1 MPGIYVNDGGAT
13 SSAIGNILGG
23 IAQEVGPEGAAKAAL
38 LQQQTQGA
46 DISNQDAY
54 EKLLAG
60 EAAANSA
67 AGLTRTLNMN
77 APDPGQPSVAGTV
90 TSLSQP
96 PSATPGPGGRISR
109 IDESGFTPEQ
119 KYIAN
124 EILNGRMSPA
134 ALQTGVDVFQTPL
147 VGAGGTPGAIRTRA
161 TTPLSPGQ
169 IINTTGQPGGPTIGG
184 GSAEAEAGDRAAGVA
199 DVGLANSDLET
210 GNAAQPNLA
219 KIDPLVDLYKTVVA
233 PGTTDVNGK
242 IATTVKEKLANYFQV
257 PLERFDDPAAAKAL
271 IRSQLLTFVGGLRD
285 SAGTPFSPRQT
296 QLIIDQIPDPNADPQ
311 GFLAS
316 MNWVRAH
323 LQTQVSNAAAAQHFL
338 DTRASDSKAGPA
350 FHAQRGTNAGAEA
363 EAIRAAGLKVDGG
376 APEAAPATAPAA
388 SPKIRAASPQEVV
401 FARNAFADA
410 LKNPQG
416 LTPEQIKQQIIDH
429 GKNRS
434 SDPFDLTASG
444 F

>member
-1 MPGIYVNDGGAT
+1 MPGIYVNDGGEM
-13 SSAIGNILGG
+13 SSALGNILGN
-23 IAQEVGPEGAAKAAL
+23 IATQVGPKAAAEAAL

-54 EKLLAG
+54 QKLLAG
-60 EAAANSA
+60 EAAANSVP
-67 AGLTRTLNMN
+67 GLTRTLNMN
-77 APDPGQPSVAGTV
+77 ATDPGQPSVAGTV

-119 KYIAN
+119 KYLAN
-124 EILNGRMSPA
+124 EILNGRLPPS
-134 ALQTGVDVFQTPL
+134 ALQTGVDVFQTPM
-147 VGAGGTPGAIRTRA
+147 VGAGATPGAIRTRS

-169 IINTTGQPGGPTIGG
+169 TINVTGVPGSGSTISG
-184 GSAEAEAGDRAAGVA
+184 GSSYAHAGDEAAGTA

-210 GNAAQPNLA
+210 GNAAQPSLA

-233 PGTTDVNGK
+233 PASTDLNGK
-242 IATTVKEKLANYFQV
+242 IATTVKEKLASYFNL
-257 PLERFDDPAAAKAL
+257 PLERFDDAAAAKAL
-271 IRSQLLTFVGGLRD
+271 IRQQLLTFVGGLRD

-296 QLIIDQIPDPNADPQ
+296 QLIVDQIPDPSTNSQ

-323 LQTQVSNAAAAQHFL
+323 LQAQVSNAAAAQHFL
-338 DTRASDSKAGPA
+338 DTRASDANAGPS

-363 EAIRAAGLKVDGG
+363 DAIRAAGLKVNGG
-376 APEAAPATAPAA
+376 GEADTA
-388 SPKIRAASPQEVV
+388 SPPKPPVVENPPKVNPQQELVY
-401 FARNAFADA
+401 ARDA
-410 LKNPQG
+410 LNRGAKRAD
-416 LTPEQIKQQIIDH
+416 IIARAKQR
-429 GKNRS
+429 GV
-434 SDPFDLTASG
+434 DLEALG

>member
-1 MPGIYVNDGGAT
+1 MPGIYINDGGAS

-23 IAQEVGPEGAAKAAL
+23 IAQQVGPEGAAKAAL

-109 IDESGFTPEQ
+109 VDESGFTPEQ

-134 ALQTGVDVFQTPL
+134 ALQTSTDVFQTPL
-147 VGAGGTPGAIRTRA
+147 VGAGATPGAIRTRA
-161 TTPLSPGQ
+161 TTPLGPGQ
-169 IINTTGQPGGPTIGG
+169 QFDVTGQPGGPTMGG
-184 GSAEAEAGDRAAGVA
+184 GSTYAHAGDEASGTA
-199 DVGLANSDLET
+199 DIALANTDLET
-210 GNAAQPNLA
+210 GNAAAANLG
-219 KIDPLVDLYKTVVA
+219 KIDPILDLYKTVIA
-233 PGTTDVNGK
+233 PEATVGGK
-242 IATTVKEKLANYFQV
+242 LSQTVKEKLAAQFNV

-271 IRSQLLTFVGGLRD
+271 IRTQLLSFVGGLRD
-285 SAGTPFSPRQT
+285 SAGNPLPRGAID
-296 QLIIDQIPDPNADPQ
+296 LITNQIPDPSVDPN

-323 LQTQVSNAAAAQHFL
+323 LQTQVSNAAAAQHFIE
-338 DTRASDSKAGPA
+338 TRASDPGAGPA
-350 FHAQRGTNAGAEA
+350 YHAQRGANAGQEGAAYSASGLKGAQGEGGSGGGGQVYVFPDEA
-363 EAIRAAGLKVDGG
+363 SMEAAGAAGNLPDGARVQLGYGPKGVSGTYHKG
-376 APEAAPATAPAA
+376 A
-388 SPKIRAASPQEVV
+388 K
-401 FARNAFADA
+401 
-410 LKNPQG
+410 
-416 LTPEQIKQQIIDH
+416 
-429 GKNRS
+429 
-434 SDPFDLTASG
+434 
-444 F
+444 

>member
-1 MPGIYVNDGGAT
+1 MPGIYINDGGQT

-23 IAQEVGPEGAAKAAL
+23 IAQQVGPEGAAKAAL

-147 VGAGGTPGAIRTRA
+147 VGAGATPGAVRTRS

-169 IINTTGQPGGPTIGG
+169 IINISGQPGGPTIGG
-184 GSAEAEAGDRAAGVA
+184 GSAEAEAGDRAAGAA

-376 APEAAPATAPAA
+376 GEAGPAPAPAPAPAPPAPPASPDASAPPPNSPAAPKVAKPADVYNL
-388 SPKIRAASPQEVV
+388 PLTIKYFTDPNGVV
-401 FARNAFADA
+401 R
-410 LKNPQG
+410 LIPGRK
-416 LTPEQIKQQIIDH
+416 
-429 GKNRS
+429 
-434 SDPFDLTASG
+434 
-444 F
+444 

>member
-1 MPGIYVNDGGAT
+1 MPGIYISDGGAS

-23 IAQEVGPEGAAKAAL
+23 IAQQVGPEGAAKAAL

-60 EAAANSA
+60 EAAANAA

-109 IDESGFTPEQ
+109 VDESGFTPEQ

-134 ALQTGVDVFQTPL
+134 ALQTAGDVFQTPL
-147 VGAGGTPGAIRTRA
+147 VGAGMTPGAIRTRA

-169 IINTTGQPGGPTIGG
+169 TINVTGVPGSGSTISG
-184 GSAEAEAGDRAAGVA
+184 GSSYVHAGDEASGTS
-199 DVGLANSDLET
+199 DINQANADLET
-210 GNAAQPNLA
+210 GNAAQASLG
-219 KIDPLVDLYKTVVA
+219 KVGPLVDLYNTVIA
-233 PGTTDVNGK
+233 PGSTMGGK
-242 IATTVKEKLANYFQV
+242 LAATAKEKLANYFGL

-271 IRSQLLTFVGGLRD
+271 IKTQLLSFVGGLRD
-285 SAGTPFSPRQT
+285 LAGNPMPRNALD
-296 QLIIDQIPDPNADPQ
+296 LIASQIPDPTIDPA

-316 MNWVRAH
+316 MNWVKTH
-323 LQTQVSNAAAAQHFL
+323 LQAQAGNADAAQHFL
-338 DTRASDSKAGPA
+338 DTRQTDPNAGPA
-350 FHAQRGTNAGAEA
+350 YHARRGVNAGQEGAAYSASGLKGPSEGGA
-363 EAIRAAGLKVDGG
+363 GGGGQVYIFPDEVSMEAAGAAGGLPDGARVQLGYGPKGVSGTYHKG
-376 APEAAPATAPAA
+376 A
-388 SPKIRAASPQEVV
+388 K
-401 FARNAFADA
+401 
-410 LKNPQG
+410 
-416 LTPEQIKQQIIDH
+416 
-429 GKNRS
+429 
-434 SDPFDLTASG
+434 
-444 F
+444 

>member
-54 EKLLAG
+54 EKLLAA
-60 EAAANSA
+60 EAAANSTP
-67 AGLTRTLNMN
+67 GLTRTLNMN
-77 APDPGQPSVAGTV
+77 ATDPGQPTVAGTV

-96 PSATPGPGGRISR
+96 PSATPGPGGRVSR

-124 EILNGRMSPA
+124 EVLNGRMSPA
-134 ALQTGVDVFQTPL
+134 ALQTSADVFSTPL
-147 VGAGGTPGAIRTRA
+147 VGAGMTPGAIRTRS
-161 TTPLSPGQ
+161 TTPMSPGQ
-169 IINTTGQPGGPTIGG
+169 VFPSGPAATGGG
-184 GSAEAEAGDRAAGVA
+184 GSSYVHAGDDAAAVA
-199 DVGLANSDLET
+199 DLNQANSDLDL
-210 GNAAQPNLA
+210 GGAATASLG
-219 KIDPLVDLYKTVVA
+219 KIDPLVDLYKTAVA
-233 PGTTDVNGK
+233 PEA
-242 IATTVKEKLANYFQV
+242 ATVGSKAWQTAKEKAAAYFNLPLA
-257 PLERFDDPAAAKAL
+257 RFDDPTAAKEL
-271 IRSQLLTFVGGLRD
+271 IRQQLLTFVGGLKD
-285 SAGTPFSPRQT
+285 SAGNPFSPRQT
-296 QLIIDQIPDPNADPQ
+296 QLIIDQIPNPDDP
-311 GFLAS
+311 GFLPA

-323 LQTQVSNAAAAQHFL
+323 LQAQAANGAAAQHFL
-338 DTRASDSKAGPA
+338 DTRQTDPNAGPA
-350 FHAQRGTNAGAEA
+350 FRSARSANSGAEG
-363 EAIRAAGLKVDGG
+363 EAYRTSGLKGVGG
-376 APEAAPATAPAA
+376 AEPAPAAAPAAPPA

-401 FARNAFADA
+401 FARNALADA